1 MGSTVGE
8 RRMERTVIS
17 GEPHEPQGKGVDGSL
32 WRPLIGGL
40 ASLPQTFED
49 EVLDVVCEAGGSQLA
64 LVPSVV
70 LGHHDEG
77 HPKVIE
83 DGRGIDVGSP
93 DVF

>member
-49 EVLDVVCEAGGSQLA
+49 KVLDIVGEAGSSERA

-70 LGHHDEG
+70 FGHHDEG
-77 HPKVIE
+77 HPKIFQ
-83 DGRGIDVGSP
+83 DS
-93 DVF
+93 